1 MGREERDLGDR
12 QIKEWVALASRSP
25 FFHLL
30 LCVASPCPQGQPARF
45 NSSGSPETMRNNL
58 SEEGAGEI
66 GWEKGGR
73 CVRLIPAGSNSPP
86 LLPELAKCI
95 F

>member
-1 MGREERDLGDR
+1 MGRERRDLGDR
-12 QIKEWVALASRSP
+12 QIKEWVVLASSLP
-25 FFHLL
+25 FFLLL
-30 LCVASPCPQGQPARF
+30 LCVSSHGPQCPPAT

-73 CVRLIPAGSNSPP
+73 CVRFIPAGSSSPP